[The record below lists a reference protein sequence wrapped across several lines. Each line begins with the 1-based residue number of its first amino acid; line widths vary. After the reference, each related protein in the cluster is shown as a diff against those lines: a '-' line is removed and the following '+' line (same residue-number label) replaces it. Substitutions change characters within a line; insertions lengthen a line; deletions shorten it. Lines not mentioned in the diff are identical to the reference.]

1 MKTNWL
7 EVKEQYIT
15 SDVSLKELANEFS
28 LSESSLRKRAA
39 TENWKEERNKHYTKV
54 EQKTEEKTTEKIAEL
69 RSEDYKKFM
78 ELASVAENEVVEK
91 ALNYIRLLDKDSP
104 EGTSLLQKN
113 QKTIESAVATMERI
127 HYPAHED
134 KPDNNITVVLSDDKM
149 KEYFK

>member
-1 MKTNWL
+1 MKTNWA
-7 EVKEQYIT
+7 EIKDKYIT
-15 SDVSLKELANEFS
+15 TDVSCKELANEFN
-28 LSESSLRKRAA
+28 LSENTVSNKCKKEKWRDERA
-39 TENWKEERNKHYTKV
+39 KF
-54 EQKTEEKTTEKIAEL
+54 EQKRTEKTTEKIAEL

>member
-1 MKTNWL
+1 MKTNWEDIKL
-7 EVKEQYIT
+7 RYIT
-15 SDVSLKELANEFS
+15 SNVSYKELAGEFGV
-28 LSESSLRKRAA
+28 SESTIGTRAA
-39 TENWKEERNKHYTKV
+39 KEKWSEEKEKHGKKV
-54 EQKTEEKTTEKIAEL
+54 AKKTEEKIAEL

>member
-1 MKTNWL
+1 MKTNWA
-7 EVKEQYIT
+7 EIKDKYIT
-15 SDVSLKELANEFS
+15 TDVSCKELANEFN
-28 LSESSLRKRAA
+28 LSENTVSNKCKKEKWRDERA
-39 TENWKEERNKHYTKV
+39 KF
-54 EQKTEEKTTEKIAEL
+54 EQKRTEKTTEKIAEL
-69 RSEDYKKFM
+69 RAEDYKKFM